1 MDQQAFILMRDQI
14 NRMDANIEKLL
25 AAENKRLGVSIGV
38 TAILTV
44 VFQIGALFL
53 KH

>member
-1 MDQQAFILMRDQI
+1 MDQQAFILMRDKI
-14 NRMDANIEKLL
+14 NAMDVKIDKLMEANAKT
-25 AAENKRLGVSIGV
+25 LGVSIGV

-44 VFQIGALFL
+44 IFQIGALFL